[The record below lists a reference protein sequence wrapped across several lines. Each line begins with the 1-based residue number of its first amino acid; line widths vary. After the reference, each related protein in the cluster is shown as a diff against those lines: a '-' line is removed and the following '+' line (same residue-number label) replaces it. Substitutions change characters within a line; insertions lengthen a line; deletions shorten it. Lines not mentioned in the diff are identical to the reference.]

1 MYRHSR
7 STTRCSSHGSGVG
20 TPRSELGN
28 ARSVQHMLCSERKQ
42 HPIPLPKVFPSLS
55 PNSTS
60 NQGMHFPLWCNE
72 ANWFSKLYMR
82 FEFIISLMNILKL
95 RELIKI
101 KQLWLI
107 TNYIL
112 FWIKD
117 HWKQRDGVRSAIPVW
132 KGWNPIWKK
141 LLKAAVW
148 WAKECAPT
156 ETTSPNPSHH
166 HCWHHHSTS
175 VPLLKSPAFM
185 YSFKS
190 KKLKHSSQKTSVQL
204 LGRNQYPPC
213 NEGCIP
219 LLLSAG
225 ACWAQSTLL
234 YPTPRHPSVL
244 WEPSAPPYLSLK
256 AHTRHLWPELQS
268 SADKSSQHFC
278 RIREHGLLKCLAAV
292 KRRKLLEERKNM
304 EFMVQNR
311 VLAVLC
317 TLIAFP

>member
-1 MYRHSR
+1 MPAAKQPYVQ
-7 STTRCSSHGSGVG
+7 TQQKQTRCSSHGSGVG

-72 ANWFSKLYMR
+72 AIWFSKLYMR

-132 KGWNPIWKK
+132 KGETPFGKNSWKLPYDGPKNVLPLKPPHQIPATTTAGITIQLQCRCSNP
-141 LLKAAVW
+141 
-148 WAKECAPT
+148 
-156 ETTSPNPSHH
+156 
-166 HCWHHHSTS
+166 
-175 VPLLKSPAFM
+175 
-185 YSFKS
+185 
-190 KKLKHSSQKTSVQL
+190 QL
-204 LGRNQYPPC
+204 SC
-213 NEGCIP
+213 T
-219 LLLSAG
+219 LLS
-225 ACWAQSTLL
+225 L
-234 YPTPRHPSVL
+234 R
-244 WEPSAPPYLSLK
+244 
-256 AHTRHLWPELQS
+256 
-268 SADKSSQHFC
+268 
-278 RIREHGLLKCLAAV
+278 
-292 KRRKLLEERKNM
+292 N
-304 EFMVQNR
+304 
-311 VLAVLC
+311 
-317 TLIAFP
+317 